1 MRRESVKEYAGAA
14 LWVLPFI
21 AGNVALLIG
30 LGLSHVDG
38 GPGTT
43 LSPLAF
49 QGTAQDARDVLTAI
63 TGTVVTVIALVLG
76 LSVLAL
82 QMASTQFSPRLL
94 RNFLRDRPNQLVLS
108 VFMATFA
115 YSAAGL
121 FTVGVAHGARIEQFP
136 RVAVSGAI
144 ALLFASLAMVVY
156 FADHLSHSIQ
166 IDAIMRRVE
175 RETLA
180 VVRANAAT
188 DVELDPP
195 TPPPWAVPVPARS
208 SGYVQTAHPEHVLG
222 AARAHG
228 VVVALE
234 RRVGEHVVAGT
245 PLAWVW
251 PVDGTD
257 RTVDPEAVA
266 HAVDASVGIGFE
278 RTRQQDAAIGIR
290 QLVDVACKAL
300 SPAINDPYTA
310 VQSIDHLSVIFT
322 ELARRPLGPVVAR
335 DPDGRVIVVVPSRRF
350 GEYLATMCGLVRRNG
365 SREPTVAVALLRL
378 LRCCALSVGGDR
390 ARLEVIA
397 EQARLIVA
405 DAEREIADPADVVL
419 VREASAALR
428 AVDRP
433 ARAPRASGPAGGPA
447 AVPSV

>member
-1 MRRESVKEYAGAA
+1 MRREAVKEYAGAA
-14 LWVLPFI
+14 LWILPFV

-30 LGLSHVDG
+30 FGLSHLDAA
-38 GPGTT
+38 PGTA
-43 LSPLAF
+43 LSRLAF
-49 QGTAQDARDVLTAI
+49 QGTAQDARDVLTTI

-82 QMASTQFSPRLL
+82 QMASTQLSPRLL
-94 RNFLRDRPNQLVLS
+94 RNFLRDRPNQVVLS

-121 FTVGVAHGARIEQFP
+121 FTVGVAHGQRTEDVP
-136 RVAVSGAI
+136 RLAVSGAI

-166 IDAIMRRVE
+166 IDAVMRRVE
-175 RETLA
+175 RETLE

-188 DVELDPP
+188 DVDLDPP
-195 TPPPWAVPVPARS
+195 TPPSWAVPVPARS
-208 SGYVQTAHPEHVLG
+208 SGYVQTAHPEQLLG
-222 AARAHG
+222 AALAHG

-245 PLAWVW
+245 PLAWTW

-257 RTVDPEAVA
+257 RRVDPELVA

-335 DPDGRVIVVVPSRRF
+335 DPDGRAVVVVPSRRF
-350 GEYLATMCGLVRRNG
+350 SEYLSTMCGLVRRNG

-378 LRCCALSVGGDR
+378 LRCCAMSVDGDR
-390 ARLEVIA
+390 ARLEAIG

-405 DAEREIADPADVVL
+405 GAEREIADPADLVI

-433 ARAPRASGPAGGPA
+433 VRRPGSSDPAGDSGA
-447 AVPSV
+447 ASPR

>member
-1 MRRESVKEYAGAA
+1 MIRREALKEYAGAA
-14 LWVLPFI
+14 LWVLPFV
-21 AGNVALLIG
+21 AGNVALLAG
-30 LGLSHVDG
+30 LGVSHIDA
-38 GPGTT
+38 GPG
-43 LSPLAF
+43 SPLASLAF
-49 QGTAQDARDVLTAI
+49 QGTAQDARDLLTAI

-76 LSVLAL
+76 LSVVAL

-115 YSAAGL
+115 YCAAGL
-121 FTVGVAHGARIEQFP
+121 FTVGVAGGERTEDIP
-136 RVAVSGAI
+136 RLAVSGAI
-144 ALLFASLAMVVY
+144 AMLFASLAMVVY

-175 RETLA
+175 RETLQ

-195 TPPPWAVPVPARS
+195 TAPSWAVPVPATT
-208 SGYVQTAHPEHVLG
+208 SGYVQTAHPEHLLSV
-222 AARAHG
+222 AIEHG

-251 PVDGTD
+251 RSDGTLPAP
-257 RTVDPEAVA
+257 DP
-266 HAVDASVGIGFE
+266 HDFQRAVDAAVGIGFE

-300 SPAINDPYTA
+300 SPAVNDPYTA
-310 VQSIDHLSVIFT
+310 VQSVDHLSVIFS
-322 ELARRPLGPVVAR
+322 ELTRRPLGPTVAR
-335 DPDGRVIVVVPSRRF
+335 DAGGHPVVIVPSRRF
-350 GEYLATMCGLVRRNG
+350 GEYLATMCGLIRRYG

-378 LRCCALSVGGDR
+378 LRNCATFVHGDQD
-390 ARLEVIA
+390 RLDAIA
-397 EQARLIVA
+397 EQGRLILDDAKREVA
-405 DAEREIADPADVVL
+405 EPADVVA
-419 VREASAALR
+419 VRDLTEVLLRYVAA
-428 AVDRP
+428 AGG
-433 ARAPRASGPAGGPA
+433 SGPVDQTGGTA
-447 AVPSV
+447 

>member
-1 MRRESVKEYAGAA
+1 MRRESVKEYTGAA

-30 LGLSHVDG
+30 FGLSHVDAA
-38 GPGTT
+38 PGTT

-82 QMASTQFSPRLL
+82 QMASTQLSPRLL
-94 RNFLRDRPNQLVLS
+94 RNFLRDRPNQVVLS

-121 FTVGVAHGARIEQFP
+121 FTVGVAHGRRTEDFP
-136 RVAVSGAI
+136 RLAVSGAI

-156 FADHLSHSIQ
+156 FADHLSHSVQ
-166 IDAIMRRVE
+166 IDAVMRRVE

-180 VVRANAAT
+180 VVRTTAVTAI
-188 DVELDPP
+188 DLDPP
-195 TPPPWAVPVPARS
+195 TPPPSAVPVPARS
-208 SGYVQTAHPEHVLG
+208 SGYVQTAHPERLLG
-222 AARAHG
+222 AALTHR

-257 RTVDPEAVA
+257 RTIDLEAVA

-300 SPAINDPYTA
+300 SPAVNDPYTA
-310 VQSIDHLSVIFT
+310 VQSIDHLAVVFT

-335 DPDGRVIVVVPSRRF
+335 DADGRAVVVVPSRRF
-350 GEYLATMCGLVRRNG
+350 DEYLSTMCGLVRRSG
-365 SREPTVAVALLRL
+365 SHEPTVAVALLRL
-378 LRCCALSVGGDR
+378 LRCCAMSVDGDR
-390 ARLEVIA
+390 ARLEAIG

-433 ARAPRASGPAGGPA
+433 ARDRGPDGIVAEPGAAPPR
-447 AVPSV
+447 